1 MSDGVL
7 TAEDAEFYLA
17 GLKQSYEER
26 MPFNRELGIK
36 ITELSL
42 EQASIRVDMRTEL
55 VGNYQRHMLHGGA
68 IAAIMDTTGGLVATA
83 GLLKICI
90 GHPKTKAGER
100 FRRISTIDLRVDY
113 LRPGK
118 GEYFS
123 AIGSILRIGSKIAVI
138 RMELSNNEGDLI
150 AAATGS
156 YLVG

>member
-1 MSDGVL
+1 VSDGVL
-7 TAEDAEFYLA
+7 TAEDAEFYLV

-36 ITELSL
+36 VEELSL
-42 EQASIRVDMRTEL
+42 DRALIRVDMRNEL

-68 IAAIMDTTGGLVATA
+68 IAAIMDTTGGIMATA
-83 GLLKICI
+83 GLLKVCI

-100 FRRISTIDLRVDY
+100 FRRVSTIDLRVDY

-123 AIGSILRIGSKIAVI
+123 ATGSILRIGSKIAVT
-138 RMELSNNEGDLI
+138 RMELANNEGDLI
-150 AAATGS
+150 AAATGT

>member
-1 MSDGVL
+1 MSESL
-7 TAEDAEFYLA
+7 ISPEDVETYLI

-36 ITELSL
+36 VQMLTL
-42 EQASIRVDMRTEL
+42 EQVELRVDMRDEL
-55 VGNYQRHMLHGGA
+55 VGNYHRRMLHGGA
-68 IAAIMDTTGGLVATA
+68 IAAIMDTTGGLIATA
-83 GLLKICI
+83 GLLKVCL

-113 LRPGK
+113 LRPGR
-118 GEYFS
+118 GEYFIAS
-123 AIGSILRIGSKIAVI
+123 GAVLRIGSKIAVI
-138 RMELSNNEGDLI
+138 RMELINDGGEMV